1 MRDTMSRAFTSEE
14 YEVPDMPAVEIK
26 ESTQSED
33 HDLVYEY
40 TKGRNTND
48 PALPYEIGMNFLNG
62 EKGFFKSIDF
72 AVKWLKISTG
82 MGCVPAKVAL
92 AEVYLADTKKYGY
105 RDAAILLRSAKDQG
119 SEEAGAL
126 LDMKSI
132 SDVKS
137 KSAFTTYR
145 LNAELGNTEAM
156 IALAEGFEKE
166 YYAKQKWKTA
176 VMWYLNAYVKGARD
190 LRPRIEQLIE
200 NRNVELS
207 VLQDLG

>member
-1 MRDTMSRAFTSEE
+1 
-14 YEVPDMPAVEIK
+14 MPAVVIK

-48 PALPYEIGMNFLNG
+48 PVLPYEIGINFLNG

-92 AEVYLADTKKYGY
+92 AEVYLVDTKKYGY

-137 KSAFTTYR
+137 KSAFTTFR

-190 LRPRIEQLIE
+190 LRPRIEELIE
-200 NRNVELS
+200 KRNVELS
-207 VLQDLG
+207 DAELRILRRK